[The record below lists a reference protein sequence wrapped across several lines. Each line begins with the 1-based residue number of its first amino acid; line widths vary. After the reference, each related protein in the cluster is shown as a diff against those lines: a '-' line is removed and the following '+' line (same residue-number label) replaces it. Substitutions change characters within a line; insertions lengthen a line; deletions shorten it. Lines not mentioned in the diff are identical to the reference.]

1 VKILLQ
7 GSYNR
12 ILHKWWNEAKE
23 NMQNYCDIRNIK
35 FITFCYAKSCDTE
48 EIQ

>member
-7 GSYNR
+7 GSYNK

-23 NMQNYCDIRNIK
+23 NMQNCDIRNIK